1 MSPFETK
8 GAGDAGCSMHP
19 QPCVR
24 HGIVKNVHTGI
35 HSGST
40 GNIRHPPRNG
50 FTVSFVLFPGTIGC
64 VDPRRSVRTTPRSPV
79 GLRVIHQ
86 DIDADHGAPEPH
98 DFSVRNTA
106 ARQARG
112 ARSRLSSPCNCLAH
126 TTASRPPHPAPR
138 LVTIGRTP
146 LCIGTGCGD
155 EITNFRKTEAKY
167 FSRKGWTAI
176 REARRRANHLMQDG

>member
-1 MSPFETK
+1 MRGRGECRVP
-8 GAGDAGCSMHP
+8 DAPAAWCAHRSGESMH
-19 QPCVR
+19 
-24 HGIVKNVHTGI
+24 TSI

-40 GNIRHPPRNG
+40 GITRHPPRDG
-50 FTVSFVLFPGTIGC
+50 FTASFVLFPGTIGA
-64 VDPRRSVRTTPRSPV
+64 VDPVAPSGPRLAARWGSA
-79 GLRVIHQ
+79 RFHQ
-86 DIDADHGAPEPH
+86 DLDDDHGAPEPH
-98 DFSVRNTA
+98 AFSVRNTA

-167 FSRKGWTAI
+167 FRGRAGQQF
-176 REARRRANHLMQDG
+176 ARRAVGQIT